1 MRRAAKVDSNHGTIV
16 AAFKAHGCSVRD
28 NSAAGNGLPDLA
40 VGFLGVTHLVEVKDG
55 KKAPSKRK
63 RTPAQVK
70 WAEDWKGEPPV
81 LVESIDDVAAC
92 VARWRLHGPDAV
104 GTLAYRPNLPWKSRE
119 EELAEMGALA
129 KHLPMCRWPD
139 CPYEAEV
146 NCVYCRGHEYVKA
159 SVAPSDVEVDPDDY
173 NGRPRVVV
181 HGGLIQRR
189 EVRVTPNVVRA
200 KGGA

>member
-1 MRRAAKVDSNHGTIV
+1 MRRASKVDANHRTIV

-55 KKAPSKRK
+55 KKIPSKRK

-70 WAEDWKGEPPV
+70 LAEGWKGEPPV

-104 GTLAYRPNLPWKSRE
+104 GTLAY
-119 EELAEMGALA
+119 A
-129 KHLPMCRWPD
+129 PM
-139 CPYEAEV
+139 
-146 NCVYCRGHEYVKA
+146 
-159 SVAPSDVEVDPDDY
+159 PSDIEVDPDDY

-189 EVRVTPNVVRA
+189 EVRVTPNVLRA